1 MEFILKNIFTKA
13 SVSTIRHAKR
23 VVKKTV
29 SQTKRVSSR
38 SRKSAGVISKSLRLA
53 TRATLGLGKLATL
66 VFIGKL

>member
-13 SVSTIRHAKR
+13 SVSTIRRAKR

-38 SRKSAGVISKSLRLA
+38 SRKSAGAISKSLRLA